1 MILLNR
7 YKNTL
12 RRLAIDVLIG
22 TLLAIAFVTVV
33 SYTMVTPKQ
42 VLQVIKK

>member
-1 MILLNR
+1 M
-7 YKNTL
+7 
-12 RRLAIDVLIG
+12 RRFMIDVLIG

-42 VLQVIKK
+42 VLEVIKK